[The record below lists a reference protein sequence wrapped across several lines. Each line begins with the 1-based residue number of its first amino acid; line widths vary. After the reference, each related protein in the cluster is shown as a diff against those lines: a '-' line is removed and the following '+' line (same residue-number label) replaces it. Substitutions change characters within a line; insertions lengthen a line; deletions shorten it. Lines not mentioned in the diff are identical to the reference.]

1 MQKETENHERSYKVR
16 VDVNDALRRALIE
29 LADARDVQEQMRNI
43 TARLG
48 GTIAKVGEDETTPR
62 VTEDGQDPRNE

>member
-1 MQKETENHERSYKVR
+1 MQIEPENSERNHRIR
-16 VDVNDALRRALIE
+16 VEVDDALRRALIE

-48 GTIAKVGEDETTPR
+48 GTIAKVGEDETKAP
-62 VTEDGQDPRNE
+62 ENDKP